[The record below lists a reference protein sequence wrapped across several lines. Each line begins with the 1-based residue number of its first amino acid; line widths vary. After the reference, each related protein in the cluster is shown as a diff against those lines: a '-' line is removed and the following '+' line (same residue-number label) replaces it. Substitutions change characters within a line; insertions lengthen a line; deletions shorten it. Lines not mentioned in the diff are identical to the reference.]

1 MWASHSVPPS
11 RAPDSKGKSMHQR
24 KKNEQI
30 LYVVTGQSTALDLY
44 SPETLTV
51 KDLKGAEHSLFSALV
66 GQLLATGAWRFPQW
80 QPFSLKR
87 RVCATHAPVRVR
99 KALLFNNYFQ
109 QRHWKNAFRWPNVWW
124 SDNSPVINP
133 WVLGWQYQIRKM
145 K

>member
-1 MWASHSVPPS
+1 MGCCEPHTLCLLPGFLTRKG
-11 RAPDSKGKSMHQR
+11 RAHTKGK

-51 KDLKGAEHSLFSALV
+51 KDLKGAERSLFSALV

-80 QPFSLKR
+80 QAFSLKR

-109 QRHWKNAFRWPNVWW
+109 PRH
-124 SDNSPVINP
+124 
-133 WVLGWQYQIRKM
+133 RKM
-145 K
+145 LFAGHMCDGAITAPL